1 MGYFA
6 EIVEFIELHKR
17 LVMAS
22 IGMVILVCSLR
33 HFAKIHSFF
42 VKNDAEEKHKKKRFG
57 TLFFSHKKELI
68 KSLSLERAGL
78 HVDPPTKSG
87 RVLSDEE
94 YNVSLSYVLCDMNMG
109 KMIKFRAL
117 WDEFIIVRNKAD
129 ASSSEKIKVLNAVI
143 DALFEE

>member
-1 MGYFA
+1 MGYLTK
-6 EIVEFIELHKR
+6 IVEFLELHER

-22 IGMVILVCSLR
+22 IGIAILVYSLR

-42 VKNDAEEKHKKKRFG
+42 VKHEAEGKHKKRRFG

-78 HVDPPTKSG
+78 RVEPPTKSD

-94 YNVSLSYVLCDMNMG
+94 YNVSLSHVLCDLNMER
-109 KMIKFRAL
+109 MIKFRAL
-117 WDEFIIVRNKAD
+117 WDEFIIVRSKAD
-129 ASSSEKIKVLNAVI
+129 ASSAEKIKVLNNVI